1 LRASNVRLLVR
12 TPGRRALVMAGRD
25 WRSDRHRLHALPVS
39 LRAVGS
45 IEISERVVIQQFALE
60 AVRTVN
66 QVSTV
71 TGLLGNQ
78 FAFGRLV
85 ERRLYARRSA
95 VASERNSESS
105 REHEQA
111 PLTTE

>member
-45 IEISERVVIQQFALE
+45 
-60 AVRTVN
+60 
-66 QVSTV
+66 
-71 TGLLGNQ
+71 
-78 FAFGRLV
+78 V

-95 VASERNSESS
+95 VASERNNESS

-111 PLTTE
+111 PVTTE